1 MDNTSINDKEPKHN
15 IININVAMKLTTSWQ
30 DTGINGD
37 SIPDDGVY
45 AIKLLPYSNNGSND
59 IWLETVAGI
68 MAWYSSGTNS
78 PDAFEIYTHE
88 SGHATNG
95 HKIYLRTLRT
105 WSGGVL
111 HLQIK
116 DQIAWR
122 TTDTL
127 HFYFVRLL

>member
-1 MDNTSINDKEPKHN
+1 
-15 IININVAMKLTTSWQ
+15 MKLTTSWQ

-45 AIKLLPYSNNGSND
+45 AIKLIPYTSNGSNS
-59 IWLETVAGI
+59 IWDETVAGI
-68 MAWYSSGTNS
+68 MAWYSSRTNS

-105 WSGGVL
+105 SSGGVL